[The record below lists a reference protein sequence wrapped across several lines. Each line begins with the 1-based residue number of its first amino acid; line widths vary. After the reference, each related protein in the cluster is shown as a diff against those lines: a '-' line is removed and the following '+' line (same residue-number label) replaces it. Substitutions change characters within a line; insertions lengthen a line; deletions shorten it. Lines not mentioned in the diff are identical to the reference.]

1 MGAYGGQKPRYPSVN
16 PKTACQW
23 MFIPEHN
30 MYIYIYIIYIYI
42 LYYIYIY
49 VYILIIIG
57 RDGKLD
63 HLDRNLGSQ

>member
-1 MGAYGGQKPRYPSVN
+1 MGMGAYGGQKPRYPSVN

-30 MYIYIYIIYIYI
+30 MYIYIYNLYI
-42 LYYIYIY
+42 LYYIY